1 MLKLTKKADY
11 GLMALKFLAEHPET
25 PALSAK
31 DVADAY
37 GIPAQ
42 LLAKILQRLTKV
54 GLLRSHAGM
63 NGGYALARDA
73 RQISAFEVIHA
84 IDGPLFITSCFKG
97 AKSCDLTPSCTI
109 KEPLAR
115 VNETITG
122 VLKSISRCWRAGSS
136 APKPIPPM
144 MHWEM
149 VTGMITVATQVK
161 APAGLQLPIY
171 TGNQAM
177 APWSPAEKGTRGQ
190 GTS

>member
-11 GLMALKFLAEHPET
+11 GLMALKYLAEHPET

-42 LLAKILQRLTKV
+42 LLAKILQLLTKN

-73 RQISAFEVIHA
+73 RQISAYEVILA
-84 IDGPLFITSCFKG
+84 IDGPFFITSCIKG
-97 AKSCDLTPSCTI
+97 AKSCELTPSCTI

-115 VNETITG
+115 VNDTIAG
-122 VLKSISRCWRAGSS
+122 VLKSISIQDLAELEFKRRTGWLPLRCSKS
-136 APKPIPPM
+136 FPPPP
-144 MHWEM
+144 
-149 VTGMITVATQVK
+149 G
-161 APAGLQLPIY
+161 
-171 TGNQAM
+171 
-177 APWSPAEKGTRGQ
+177 AEQSTEEDGDQ
-190 GTS
+190 NEYCCQQC

>member
-11 GLMALKFLAEHPET
+11 GLMALKYLAEHPET

-42 LLAKILQRLTKV
+42 LLAKILQQLTKS

-73 RQISAFEVIHA
+73 REISAYEVIHA
-84 IDGPLFITSCFKG
+84 IDGPFFITSCTKG
-97 AKSCDLTPSCTI
+97 KTGCELTSNCTI

-115 VNETITG
+115 VNETIAG
-122 VLKSISRCWRAGSS
+122 VLKSIS
-136 APKPIPPM
+136 IQDLT
-144 MHWEM
+144 E
-149 VTGMITVATQVK
+149 QEQ
-161 APAGLQLPIY
+161 PAGRSREAARLVAL
-171 TGNQAM
+171 TL
-177 APWSPAEKGTRGQ
+177 
-190 GTS
+190 

>member
-11 GLMALKFLAEHPET
+11 GLMALKYLAEHPEM

-42 LLAKILQRLTKV
+42 LLAKILQSLTKS

-73 RQISAFEVIHA
+73 RGISAYEVILA
-84 IDGPLFITSCFKG
+84 IDGPFFITSCTKG
-97 AKSCDLTPSCTI
+97 AKNCDLTPSCTI

-115 VNETITG
+115 VNDTIAG
-122 VLKSISRCWRAGSS
+122 VLKSISIQDLAEYEQPDAVAHS
-136 APKPIPPM
+136 AQGL
-144 MHWEM
+144 
-149 VTGMITVATQVK
+149 VTLT
-161 APAGLQLPIY
+161 L
-171 TGNQAM
+171 
-177 APWSPAEKGTRGQ
+177 
-190 GTS
+190 